1 MADDNNRATGDS
13 EEQLGFDADDFTDS
27 DAPPPR
33 REPVFSGFD
42 DEEDYEEPDRD
53 TNHASRYLDDDLH
66 EETAELEEIDEID
79 GNHDAEQHD
88 DLELDWG
95 DEDAP
100 ADMDPIPETREQQ
113 WQADDEDD
121 DEYEPEEDVTRTYSE
136 ASETAI
142 TGEENPPWEE
152 DDYDGEY
159 ADESAKWPM
168 GLVAVGLLAV
178 VLLAA
183 GGYGVLQQ
191 RAATEQ
197 QIRQLRAE
205 LAIAA
210 TPPAQVEVDNS
221 AVTEARKRNIELSM
235 AMESLKLENRRLVDT
250 VAGLEAQLDAQQ
262 QALAKP
268 APPPPRPEPAATKPK
283 PAAPATSTQGS
294 SAAGDWFVNFGS
306 YSQRATA
313 DSWAAKLNPANGRAV
328 VTTGTRDG
336 KTFYRVRVIGLQDKA
351 VAEQVAG
358 QLSSQYGLGKLWVG
372 K

>member
-1 MADDNNRATGDS
+1 MANDNNRATGDA

-53 TNHASRYLDDDLH
+53 TNHASRYLDDNIH
-66 EETAELEEIDEID
+66 EETAEPDEIEAID
-79 GNHDAEQHD
+79 DLEQHD
-88 DLELDWG
+88 ELELDWG
-95 DEDAP
+95 EEDAP
-100 ADMDPIPETREQQ
+100 AEMETAPEAREQQ

-121 DEYEPEEDVTRTYSE
+121 DEYAREEEVTRAYSE
-136 ASETAI
+136 ANETG
-142 TGEENPPWEE
+142 TTEEDNPPWEE

-159 ADESAKWPM
+159 AEDSPKWPM

-191 RAATEQ
+191 RAATEEE
-197 QIRQLRAE
+197 IRQLRAE
-205 LAIAA
+205 LATVAA
-210 TPPAQVEVDNS
+210 PPAQVEIDNS
-221 AVTEARKRNIELSM
+221 AVNEARKRNIELSM
-235 AMESLKLENRRLVDT
+235 AMESLRLENSRLVDT
-250 VAGLEAQLDAQQ
+250 VAGLEAQLEAQQ
-262 QALAKP
+262 KALAKP
-268 APPPPRPEPAATKPK
+268 APPPPRPQPAATKPK
-283 PAAPATSTQGS
+283 PAATATSTQDS

-313 DSWAAKLNPANGRAV
+313 DSWAAKLKPANGRAV

-336 KTFYRVRVIGLQDKA
+336 KTFYRVRVIGLSDKA
-351 VAEQVAG
+351 VAERVAG
-358 QLSSQYGLGKLWVG
+358 ELSSQYGLGKLWVG